1 MSCHHRNIKLRR
13 VSHDQSL
20 SHQNA
25 VWHDFVIIPV
35 FCACMIA
42 AMGSSVSMR
51 HAVIMPFEIEMDTE
65 FILSTHARV
74 TLSPPQDVARNLN

>member
-1 MSCHHRNIKLRR
+1 MSCQHRNIKLRQ
-13 VSHDQSL
+13 VSYDKNL
-20 SHQNA
+20 SFQYVA
-25 VWHDFVIIPV
+25 LRDFVIIPV

-65 FILSTHARV
+65 YILAMYVGYALLQH
-74 TLSPPQDVARNLN
+74 LDVARNF